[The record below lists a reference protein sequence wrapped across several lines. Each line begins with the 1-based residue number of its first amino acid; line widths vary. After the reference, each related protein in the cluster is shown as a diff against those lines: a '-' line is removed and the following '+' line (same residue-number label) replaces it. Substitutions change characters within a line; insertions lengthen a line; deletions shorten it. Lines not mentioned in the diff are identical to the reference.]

1 METLLSNSVFI
12 DGCQLNPYAFALF
25 VMFFAVLVM
34 YWARKDASMNC
45 DKAVAA
51 IREESKLAVT
61 AMREESKAFSDA
73 VAAEARL
80 ARREAGREA
89 TARRWAERRARQE
102 DRQAAAR
109 ENNLFRETVRLST
122 VASTEAT
129 VREIGQLKEMVRL
142 SMEAATRESGLFRET
157 IRLSME
163 AATRESGLTRETIRL
178 SMEALTATMEADRR
192 ESRTAVQQADGQ
204 LAAMAGKL
212 ARIDRITVSPLA
224 TKTGADANSSQVYT
238 PVRSV
243 LQH

>member
-12 DGCQLNPYAFALF
+12 DAGQLNPYAFALF

-51 IREESKLAVT
+51 IREESKLAVA
-61 AMREESKAFSDA
+61 AMREESKAFSDV

-163 AATRESGLTRETIRL
+163 A
-178 SMEALTATMEADRR
+178 LTATMEADRR

-224 TKTGADANSSQVYT
+224 TKTSAGANSGQVSS
-238 PVRSV
+238 PIF
-243 LQH
+243 Q